1 MKVLN
6 LQCAAQHGFE
16 GWFASEAEFQR
27 QLAEG
32 LLTCPVCGDH
42 KVHKLPAAPRLN
54 LNASRESASTV
65 QSKRSEPHPVS
76 TFEAMG
82 APATNAQA
90 LHAAWLKLARE
101 VVRQTEDVGSAFAE
115 EARRI
120 HHDEAPERGI
130 RGQATVQETLA
141 LVKEGIPVLP
151 LPLPAAAKETLQ

>member
-32 LLTCPVCGDH
+32 LVSCPVCGDH
-42 KVHKLPAAPRLN
+42 TVHKLPTAPRLN
-54 LNASRESASTV
+54 LSASREAASRPPV
-65 QSKRSEPHPVS
+65 KSPEPPSEVRSES
-76 TFEAMG
+76 
-82 APATNAQA
+82 QA
-90 LHAAWLKLARE
+90 LQPAAQRDLQAAWLKLARE

-120 HHDEAPERGI
+120 HHGEAPERGI

-141 LVKEGIPVLP
+141 LVEEGIPVLP
-151 LPLPAAAKETLQ
+151 LPMPAAAKETLQ

>member
-6 LQCAAQHGFE
+6 LQCDAQHRFE

-32 LLTCPVCGDH
+32 LVSCPVCGQH
-42 KVHKLPAAPRLN
+42 VVHKLPAAPRLN
-54 LNASRESASTV
+54 LSASREPASRAPARKPES
-65 QSKRSEPHPVS
+65 QADSRSESHPVQQ
-76 TFEAMG
+76 EL
-82 APATNAQA
+82 Q
-90 LHAAWLKLARE
+90 AAWLKLARE

-120 HHDEAPERGI
+120 HHGEAPERGI

-141 LVKEGIPVLP
+141 LVEEGIPVLP
-151 LPLPAAAKETLQ
+151 LPMPAAAKETLQ